1 MRSGWFNTIGIAVL
15 NGGMAMAMYCVGL
28 EIAAIVWGGLAAVVL
43 MGAYWDRSI
52 DRPQLPESPIIG
64 EPRDRTLHRCTCCN
78 QACAQWR
85 GRVVH
90 HAAWHSGSGSP
101 KYRQH

>member
-43 MGAYWDRSI
+43 MGAYWDRNLDS
-52 DRPQLPESPIIG
+52 
-64 EPRDRTLHRCTCCN
+64 
-78 QACAQWR
+78 
-85 GRVVH
+85 
-90 HAAWHSGSGSP
+90 
-101 KYRQH
+101 